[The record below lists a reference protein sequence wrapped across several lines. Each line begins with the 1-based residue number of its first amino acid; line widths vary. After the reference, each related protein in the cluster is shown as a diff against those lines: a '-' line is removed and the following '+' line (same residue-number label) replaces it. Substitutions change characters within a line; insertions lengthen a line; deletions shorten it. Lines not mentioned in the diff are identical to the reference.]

1 MKMFSRLIM
10 MLMLVTISSTASARL
25 EILITEGVNTARP
38 IAVVPF
44 KWLGEGKKPEN
55 FAEIVA
61 NDLQR
66 SGQFSPLSIDKMPK
80 HLQVANL

>member
-44 KWLGEGKKPEN
+44 KWLGEGKKARK
-55 FAEIVA
+55 FC
-61 NDLQR
+61 
-66 SGQFSPLSIDKMPK
+66 
-80 HLQVANL
+80 